1 MTGRRTQA
9 GGAVRRRMPGTRR
22 VARLSVAAGRAAA
35 TIRRALRSDA
45 GNAALE
51 LVVLAPVLLAILGL
65 VIAAGRTSIAR
76 GAVEAAARDAAR
88 QASIALNPS
97 AAEAAGQ
104 ASAQAAL
111 RQDGLDCDP
120 AVYIDTAGFTAAQ
133 PGQPTLP
140 VIATVTCTV
149 PLANL
154 YLPGLPGALTLR
166 ATFSSPLDL
175 YRSR

>member
-1 MTGRRTQA
+1 VKERW
-9 GGAVRRRMPGTRR
+9 
-22 VARLSVAAGRAAA
+22 
-35 TIRRALRSDA
+35 RALRSDA

-65 VIAAGRTSIAR
+65 VIAAGRTSVAR

-97 AAEAAGQ
+97 AAQAAGQ

-120 AVYIDTAGFTAAQ
+120 TVNINTAGFTASQ

-140 VIATVTCTV
+140 VIATVTCPV

-154 YLPGLPGALTLR
+154 YLPGLPGVLTLR
-166 ATFSSPLDL
+166 ASFSSPLDL